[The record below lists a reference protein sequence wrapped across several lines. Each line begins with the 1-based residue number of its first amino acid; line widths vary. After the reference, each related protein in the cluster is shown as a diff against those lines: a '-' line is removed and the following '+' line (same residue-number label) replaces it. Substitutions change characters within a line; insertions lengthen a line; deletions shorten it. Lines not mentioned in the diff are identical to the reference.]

1 MIASS
6 PPSVIVQAP
15 SAAADQVIVAKA
27 NGDAIL
33 IWDAGSVVANI
44 LRDKT
49 PIDAAM
55 RSIESQAAN
64 LLFLKGSQ
72 LPNASSISLRVVYP
86 RKPEFNPQYG
96 VELSTTV
103 ERLMSLKT
111 TPALLTQ
118 NGKTWAATIN
128 EGRSPRDLTVT
139 VTGQLPQK

>member
-33 IWDAGSVVANI
+33 IWDAGSAVANI
-44 LRDKT
+44 LRDKIPT
-49 PIDAAM
+49 DAAM
-55 RSIESQAAN
+55 RTIESQAAN

-86 RKPEFNPQYG
+86 RKPELNPQYG

-103 ERLMSLKT
+103 ERLMTLRTTSASL
-111 TPALLTQ
+111 AQ
-118 NGKTWAATIN
+118 SGKKWAVTI
-128 EGRSPRDLTVT
+128 GAGGSPPDLTVT
-139 VTGQLPQK
+139 ITGKLPPQ